1 MSMKTEQLLF
11 FFSMVSGVTVLENFK
26 QTLPLTEKVSVQKL
40 VIGFWTD
47 NSNYKVKYWAAA
59 NLLFL
64 MLDNDEG

>member
-11 FFSMVSGVTVLENFK
+11 FFSMVSGATVLENFK
-26 QTLPLTEKVSVQKL
+26 QTLLLTEKVSVQKL

-47 NSNYKVKYWAAA
+47 NYKVMYWAAA
-59 NLLFL
+59 DFLFL

>member
-26 QTLPLTEKVSVQKL
+26 TLPLTEKVSVQKL

-59 NLLFL
+59 DLLFL